1 MTMSKILP
9 FLQQLVNAD
18 RTPIATA
25 IIGGLGILAARSGL
39 HLNASD
45 TAYVALAVT
54 GALNLFV
61 HAHFA
66 NQAAAVTPGEHAKS

>member
-1 MTMSKILP
+1 VNKVLA

-18 RTPIATA
+18 RTPIAA
-25 IIGGLGILAARSGL
+25 GIIGILGILAARAGL
-39 HLNASD
+39 HLNGSD
-45 TAYVALAVT
+45 TAYVSAAVF
-54 GALNLFV
+54 GLLSLFT